1 MQIVL
6 NVENESISQK
16 VLASLS
22 SYTKNK
28 IDIKTLEE
36 NKKLF
41 LGMWKDRDADVNK
54 IRESAW
60 K

>member
-41 LGMWKDRDADVNK
+41 LGMWKDRDAAVNK